1 MAFFDKLNQVA
12 KNIGDKASDTVETTK
27 LNSKIKAE
35 RQAAAELLEKIGEYY
50 YNLYAA
56 GGEVAPE
63 VLELCQ
69 TAKGHYENIQN
80 AQNEIERIKA
90 ENEAPAPAV
99 AAAPASAG
107 GTTCPACGTANA
119 PGTKFCQGCGNN
131 LQAAPAAP
139 AGIFCPGCGAQVQ
152 PGIKFCNQCGYK
164 MFE

>member
-27 LNSKIKAE
+27 LNSKIKSE

-69 TAKGHYENIQN
+69 TAKGHYDNIQN

-90 ENEAPAPAV
+90 EN
-99 AAAPASAG
+99 
-107 GTTCPACGTANA
+107 
-119 PGTKFCQGCGNN
+119 
-131 LQAAPAAP
+131 
-139 AGIFCPGCGAQVQ
+139 
-152 PGIKFCNQCGYK
+152 
-164 MFE
+164 